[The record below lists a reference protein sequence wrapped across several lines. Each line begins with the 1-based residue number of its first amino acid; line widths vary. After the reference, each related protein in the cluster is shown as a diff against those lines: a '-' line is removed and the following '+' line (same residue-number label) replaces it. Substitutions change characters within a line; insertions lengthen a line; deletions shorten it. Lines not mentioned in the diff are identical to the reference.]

1 MVDREARLLLL
12 SVSEAISDRDRRG
25 EPLDDG
31 EIDELAVI
39 LLLDEDD
46 ADRIER
52 VAEELGVDDVVTLIV
67 PVKDALKLPVAT
79 LAVILSVKEALSVAF
94 TLLGL

>member
-1 MVDREARLLLL
+1 M
-12 SVSEAISDRDRRG
+12 
-25 EPLDDG
+25 
-31 EIDELAVI
+31 I

-52 VAEELGVDDVVTLIV
+52 VADELGVDDVETLIV
-67 PVKDALKLPVAT
+67 RVKDALTLPVAT